1 MTELIP
7 QITGVIGDTILTI
20 CGLVFTGVFIPWLV
34 KTAIPWLKE
43 KHLYTIVS
51 TFVKAAEKMANAG
64 TLPVPKLDYVV
75 QMLEARG
82 ITVTAEVRAM
92 IEAAVQDLDIAID
105 GALGELG
112 DIFVEEEATVEDE
125 TEETAED
132 GGTSNVSK

>member
-51 TFVKAAEKMANAG
+51 TFVKAAEFFG
-64 TLPVPKLDYVV
+64 VSLDYLAGRTDRRDVW
-75 QMLEARG
+75 
-82 ITVTAEVRAM
+82 
-92 IEAAVQDLDIAID
+92 
-105 GALGELG
+105 
-112 DIFVEEEATVEDE
+112 
-125 TEETAED
+125 
-132 GGTSNVSK
+132 K

>member
-7 QITGVIGDTILTI
+7 QITGVIGDAILTI

-64 TLPVPKLDYVV
+64 PCLSPSWTMWCKCWRP
-75 QMLEARG
+75 
-82 ITVTAEVRAM
+82 
-92 IEAAVQDLDIAID
+92 
-105 GALGELG
+105 
-112 DIFVEEEATVEDE
+112 
-125 TEETAED
+125 
-132 GGTSNVSK
+132 GGSL